1 MPASIVVWDNAWS
14 ERASQE
20 SFAQAFSKACGFQR
34 QSLGRSSQRA
44 KSFYQRFSFD
54 FHVGASC
61 GRLSRR
67 ENRKKQGVLSTRHAF
82 VLKTTMFLTDNFS
95 LCAFRAKE
103 KSG

>member
-44 KSFYQRFSFD
+44 KSFYQRFSFGNFSFD

-61 GRLSRR
+61 GR
-67 ENRKKQGVLSTRHAF
+67 
-82 VLKTTMFLTDNFS
+82 
-95 LCAFRAKE
+95 
-103 KSG
+103 